1 VTSKIKEQVLSVM
14 QGVANAWNHG
24 NIPAATDFEPSL
36 TVVDDTPPY
45 LFQGPNAITDWI
57 EAYRQE
63 QPKDEKESK
72 TSLHFLKPLT
82 VEISGERAYVAVPGE
97 WAVDQGGQTKVSH
110 GIITVVLNRK
120 SQNWRIATWV
130 WTPR

>member
-1 VTSKIKEQVLSVM
+1 MSMIKNLTSSSLLLSCLFVAAAPVWAGDEQEKEQVLSVM

-82 VEISGERAYVAVPGE
+82 V
-97 WAVDQGGQTKVSH
+97 
-110 GIITVVLNRK
+110 
-120 SQNWRIATWV
+120 
-130 WTPR
+130 